1 MAEEHPPSL
10 VQNRHPKA
18 RGIAGQARNEDKGHK
33 EPPYPMKIIILR
45 SSFQTD
51 EFVRNEYADLIQRL
65 ENECRAEINI
75 IGDESVETRRATSLQ
90 TLPDVETVCTPSLQ
104 KMLPDAFMIA
114 TGGVENLFKRIW
126 EAIDVEM
133 MCAPS
138 RTKTVTMI
146 ADGRNNSL
154 AASLEILTY
163 LGNNGLEGR
172 IVHGTNDE
180 IVSALVETW
189 HAASLQGRIGLF
201 GQPSDWLIAS
211 GVDGDYL
218 HKRYGIETI
227 DIDLQRLI
235 DGIQIASQTE
245 AEKVAQAMVKRAQ
258 AVKEPTCADMLEAA
272 KAYLAIKKIC
282 QEERLDAMT
291 IRCFDIVKTC
301 GTTSCLA
308 LALLNDEGIVAGCEG
323 DMQTLMSMFLAK
335 RLCGETSFM
344 ANPSQLTDK
353 SSMLAHCTI
362 PLTMCDETVVRSHF
376 ESGIGVAI
384 QGLLPLTDYT
394 LLKWGGP
401 KLDRF
406 FVTEAKAI
414 ETPHSDH
421 FCRTQ
426 ITLDVNLK
434 PYLLQRSIGNH
445 HVIIR
450 GRHAEGIR
458 EFMQNNGVVEC

>member
-1 MAEEHPPSL
+1 
-10 VQNRHPKA
+10 
-18 RGIAGQARNEDKGHK
+18 
-33 EPPYPMKIIILR
+33 MKITILR

-51 EFVRNEYADLIQRL
+51 EFVKTEYAELIQRL
-65 ENECRAEINI
+65 ENECLAEINI
-75 IGDESVETRRATSLQ
+75 IGDEQ
-90 TLPDVETVCTPSLQ
+90 VETVHAPSLQ
-104 KMLPDAFMIA
+104 SLPDAVMIA

-126 EAIDVEM
+126 SSIDVEM
-133 MCAPS
+133 MCAPARQKS
-138 RTKTVTMI
+138 VTMI

-154 AASLEILTY
+154 AAAMEILTY
-163 LGNNGLEGR
+163 LGNNGMEGR

-180 IVSALVETW
+180 IVSAMVET
-189 HAASLQGRIGLF
+189 HGRASLQGRIGLF

-211 GVDGDYL
+211 GVDRDYL
-218 HKRYGIETI
+218 RQRYGIETI

-235 DGIQIASQTE
+235 EGIKNIPQTE
-245 AEKVAQAMVKRAQ
+245 AEKVAQAMVKHAK
-258 AVKEPTCADMLEAA
+258 AVKEPSCADMVEAA

-282 QEERLDAMT
+282 QEEHLDAMT
-291 IRCFDIVKTC
+291 IRCFDIVKAC

-323 DMQTLMSMFLAK
+323 DMQTLLSMLLAK
-335 RLCGETSFM
+335 RICGEAAFM
-344 ANPSQLTDK
+344 ANPSQLTNE

-394 LLKWGGP
+394 LFKWGGP
-401 KLDRF
+401 KLDRY
-406 FVTEAKAI
+406 FVAEAQAI
-414 ETPHSDH
+414 ETPYSNH

-426 ITLDVNLK
+426 ITLNVNLK
-434 PYLLQRSIGNH
+434 PYLLQHSIGNH

-450 GRHAEGIR
+450 GRHAGQIR
-458 EFMQNNGVVEC
+458 QFMVENEVKEL

>member
-1 MAEEHPPSL
+1 
-10 VQNRHPKA
+10 
-18 RGIAGQARNEDKGHK
+18 
-33 EPPYPMKIIILR
+33 MKIIILR

-51 EFVRNEYADLIQRL
+51 EFVRTEYAELIQRL
-65 ENECRAEINI
+65 ENDCHAVINI
-75 IGDESVETRRATSLQ
+75 IGDEMVETVHAPSLQ
-90 TLPDVETVCTPSLQ
+90 TTI
-104 KMLPDAFMIA
+104 PDAFMIA

-126 EAIDVEM
+126 SAIDVET
-133 MCAPS
+133 MCGLS
-138 RTKTVTMI
+138 RPKTVTMI

-154 AASLEILTY
+154 AAALEILTY
-163 LGNNGLEGR
+163 LGNVGVEGK
-172 IVHGTNDE
+172 VLHGTNDE
-180 IVSALVETW
+180 IVSAVVETYGRT
-189 HAASLQGRIGLF
+189 SLQGRIGLF

-211 GVDGDYL
+211 GVDRDYL
-218 HKRYGIETI
+218 RQQYGIETV

-235 DGIQIASQTE
+235 DGIKVVPQTE
-245 AEKVAQAMVKRAQ
+245 AEEVAQTMVKRAKS
-258 AVKEPTCADMLEAA
+258 VKEPSDTDMLEAA
-272 KAYLAIKKIC
+272 KAYLAIKRIC

-291 IRCFDIVKTC
+291 IRCFDIVKAC

-323 DMQTLMSMFLAK
+323 DMQTLMSMYLAK
-335 RLCGETSFM
+335 RLCGEVAFM
-344 ANPSQLTDK
+344 ANPSQLTDQ

-362 PLTMCDETVVRSHF
+362 PLTMCNETVVRSHF

-394 LLKWGGP
+394 LFKWGSP

-406 FVTEAKAI
+406 FVTEAQAI
-414 ETPHSDH
+414 EAPYSDH

-434 PYLLQRSIGNH
+434 PYLLQHSIGNH

-450 GRHAEGIR
+450 GRHADAIR
-458 EFMQNNGVVEC
+458 RFMQSNGVQNV